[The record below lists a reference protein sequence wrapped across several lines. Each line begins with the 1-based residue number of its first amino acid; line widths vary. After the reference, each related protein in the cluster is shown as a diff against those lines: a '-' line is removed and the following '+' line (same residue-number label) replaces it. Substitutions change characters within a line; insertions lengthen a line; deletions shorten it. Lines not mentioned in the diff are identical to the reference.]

1 MSCGIPCPCPRLQA
15 SPTDSAVTPGP
26 SAMLRAIAGALA
38 SPNRSP
44 ILSDSSSLGIPLA
57 RSQRLLSWCAVNHD
71 LAWNRRSCAANLDYS
86 YSPSASSGGLLHRR
100 PVIPMHRDSGAPR
113 VRRCPPL
120 RRRGFAASQIGAPR
134 SRADNSRQGSAL
146 LRNAP
151 AAHSGAAAPR
161 SGIARSAITPPCIRS
176 ELVMNNPGKPPSP
189 KATKAAGLC
198 RTSGRG

>member
-100 PVIPMHRDSGAPR
+100 PVVPMHRDSGARAPTDRGSGDAAKPR
-113 VRRCPPL
+113 PK
-120 RRRGFAASQIGAPR
+120 SAPQ
-134 SRADNSRQGSAL
+134 SRADYSCLAPRDAAKPRLRSGGHRRTRSRGAAKPRQRVVAATCAL
-146 LRNAP
+146 NAP
-151 AAHSGAAAPR
+151 QAHF
-161 SGIARSAITPPCIRS
+161 RSAVQPRH
-176 ELVMNNPGKPPSP
+176 
-189 KATKAAGLC
+189 
-198 RTSGRG
+198 

>member
-1 MSCGIPCPCPRLQA
+1 MSCGIPCPCLRLQP
-15 SPTDSAVTPGP
+15 SPTDDAVTPGP

-100 PVIPMHRDSGAPR
+100 PVVPMHRDSGARAPTDRGSGDAAKPR
-113 VRRCPPL
+113 P
-120 RRRGFAASQIGAPR
+120 
-134 SRADNSRQGSAL
+134 
-146 LRNAP
+146 
-151 AAHSGAAAPR
+151 
-161 SGIARSAITPPCIRS
+161 
-176 ELVMNNPGKPPSP
+176 
-189 KATKAAGLC
+189 
-198 RTSGRG
+198 TSGRQDRARIILGRAPPCSGMRLRRTAARLHRAPESLAGQARVARSRHRVYDRNSS